1 LDVQIIHFIHRFWPS
16 RGGSENYLLNL
27 AETLVER
34 GHETTVVTTDADSL
48 QALWNPGQAR
58 HLERLAEYRGIRI
71 RRFPIRYFPLH
82 RIARKLLQFAPGVSP
97 GLRNPDSPWVP
108 ALERFAVDT
117 TERFDLVHCTA
128 LPYDGVLFPAL
139 TLSKRLGAPL
149 VCTPFVHLGEP
160 ENDRVRRHYSRPQ
173 QIELLRQCS
182 AAIVQTEL
190 EREFLISA
198 GLEAP
203 PIHLIPQGLDPR
215 DVEGGSA
222 ERIRKE
228 LDCPGPMIAHIAPL
242 CRDKGSIDLIQAF
255 ALLNASEKTRLVL
268 VGEPHEEFLKAL
280 MDLPPATRNRI
291 VFLRNISD
299 EWRNDLLAA
308 MDMLVLPSRTDSF
321 GRVFL
326 EAWQYGKP
334 VIGAR
339 AGGIPGVIQHEQNGL
354 LVPFGNPKALAE
366 SLARLLSSP
375 ELCVRLRA
383 KGKAELPAK
392 YDQITNL
399 GRIVELFA
407 RLARQ

>member
-1 LDVQIIHFIHRFWPS
+1 VKTIHFIHRFWPS
-16 RGGSENYLLNL
+16 KGGSENYLLNL
-27 AETLVER
+27 AETLVKK
-34 GHETTVVTTDADSL
+34 GHEASVVTTDADSI
-48 QALWNPGQAR
+48 QALWNPGQTR
-58 HLERLAEYRGIRI
+58 HLERQAEYQGIRVQ
-71 RRFPIRYFPLH
+71 RFPIRYFPLH
-82 RIARKLLQFAPGVSP
+82 RVARKLFQFAPGVSP

-108 ALERFAVDT
+108 SLERFAVDT

-128 LPYDGVLFPAL
+128 LPYDGILFPAL

-160 ENDRVRRHYSRPQ
+160 ENDQVRRHYSRPQ

-198 GLEAP
+198 GLEASRL
-203 PIHLIPQGLDPR
+203 HLIPQGLDPR

-228 LDCPGPMIAHIAPL
+228 LDCPGPIVAHIAPL

-255 ALLNASEKTRLVL
+255 ALLSSSEETRLVL
-268 VGEPHEEFLKAL
+268 VGEPHEEFLKVF
-280 MDLPPATRNRI
+280 MGIPPAIRNRI
-291 VFLRNISD
+291 VFLRDISN

-308 MDMLVLPSRTDSF
+308 MDVLVLPSRTDSF

-339 AGGIPGVIQHEQNGL
+339 AGGIPGVIKHEENGL
-354 LVPFGNPKALAE
+354 LVPFGNTKALAE

-375 ELCVRLRA
+375 ELCARLGA
-383 KGKAELPAK
+383 KGKAELPVK
-392 YDQITNL
+392 YDQLTNL
-399 GRIVELFA
+399 GRIVELFES
-407 RLARQ
+407 LSRQ